1 MIKQYPHV
9 ETERQGPVLIVR
21 LANEAARNSLTREMR
36 FSLRDVTR
44 EIEDDHSIRA
54 VYLTGKGKTFCAGG
68 DLRMLTQ
75 ASDPWPVHRRFR
87 HAASLFPPFMSLNRP
102 VVCGVRGL
110 AIGGG
115 MGVAL
120 MADQIVAGESAQLGA
135 GFFRLGVVP
144 DCLTMYTLPRL
155 IGLAKTRN
163 FLYTDGT
170 WSAQDILDLG
180 IATKVVPDEDVDVE
194 GIALA
199 QKLASGPAEVMG
211 LAKQLLL
218 KSFESS
224 LTEMMDYEGFGQV
237 LAMSSA
243 EFREGLTALVE
254 KRRPDYL
261 SAALAAPINDGLPSS
276 ITKDAKG

>member
-1 MIKQYPHV
+1 
-9 ETERQGPVLIVR
+9 
-21 LANEAARNSLTREMR
+21 
-36 FSLRDVTR
+36 
-44 EIEDDHSIRA
+44 
-54 VYLTGKGKTFCAGG
+54 
-68 DLRMLTQ
+68 
-75 ASDPWPVHRRFR
+75 
-87 HAASLFPPFMSLNRP
+87 
-102 VVCGVRGL
+102 
-110 AIGGG
+110 
-115 MGVAL
+115 